1 VDSRGPRIP
10 LACSFVCLLGGYS
23 GIRYFYDSGLAPDAL
38 SVPAII
44 FYALLLCSFLTGVG
58 SSGGGTS
65 SIYSTAKTF
74 PDRAVCILLTFF
86 LLKIISLITP
96 WQRASATG
104 LVISGYGLSAFLF
117 STISHIF
124 FADRASPLLLVL
136 SLGSSFPMILGFF
149 FVRPVPLPEEELN
162 RDVYSETNSSGYE
175 QLNSSYIPLL
185 DSHING
191 QDDNDDTRVE
201 VELSPTLR
209 SQNCETSGRNLSRG
223 AAKVPDML
231 PNVHGMKLW
240 CSGDFWLLSGIVA
253 IRMFPLLIYNLCSSL

>member
-1 VDSRGPRIP
+1 VGAPQVLYIQPQRRSPTEQCVFTDV
-10 LACSFVCLLGGYS
+10 FVKVYFTHYS
-23 GIRYFYDSGLAPDAL
+23 MTA
-38 SVPAII
+38 
-44 FYALLLCSFLTGVG
+44 
-58 SSGGGTS
+58 
-65 SIYSTAKTF
+65 SIH
-74 PDRAVCILLTFF
+74 DR
-86 LLKIISLITP
+86 
-96 WQRASATG
+96 
-104 LVISGYGLSAFLF
+104 SGYGLSAFLF
-117 STISHIF
+117 STVTHAF
-124 FADRASPLLLVL
+124 FAGSASPLLLLL
-136 SLGSSFPMILGFF
+136 SLDSSSPMILGFF